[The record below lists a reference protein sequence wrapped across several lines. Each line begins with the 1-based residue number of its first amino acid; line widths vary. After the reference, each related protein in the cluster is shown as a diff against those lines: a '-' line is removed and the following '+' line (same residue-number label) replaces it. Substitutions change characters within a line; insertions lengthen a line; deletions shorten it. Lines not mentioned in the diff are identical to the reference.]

1 MKSKNRDG
9 KYMKIIPTISLL
21 GCLTLLSGCDH
32 SALGFGSSHKDHTH
46 PSQDYQKPGANIRL
60 SHNYDGKTAVGETEY
75 LQLIFTEQYVS
86 GSMQIRLKPSPSLSI
101 EPATRDFVFSM
112 DDKKDHGVELAISAK
127 TAGKHLLNIF
137 ASVVDQTGQVSNR
150 ILAIA
155 FYVGSEERPQTK
167 ISGSAKRVIILPSQE
182 SGSEI

>member
-1 MKSKNRDG
+1 MKSKNKDG
-9 KYMKIIPTISLL
+9 KCMKIIPTISLL
-21 GCLTLLSGCDH
+21 GCLAFLSGCDH
-32 SALGFGSSHKDHTH
+32 SAFDFGSSHKDHSH

-60 SHNYDGKTAVGETEY
+60 SHNYDGKTAVGKTEY

-101 EPATRDFVFSM
+101 EPANKDFVFSM
-112 DDKKDHGVELAISAK
+112 DAKKDHRVEFAVTAK

-155 FYVGSEERPQTK
+155 FYVATEEQPQTK
-167 ISGSAKRVIILPSQE
+167 ISGSAERVIILPSQE